1 MTPEDVINE
10 ISRKAAAMVSS
21 GTTPRVVRV
30 GRLQAEALR
39 QGGHPGDTLTVAAP
53 TARKVFTNPGE
64 GNPASLLS
72 HVSLLVE
79 QTADESHLEVL

>member
-10 ISRKAAAMVSS
+10 ITQQASAMVSS

-30 GRLQAEALR
+30 GRLQGEALR
-39 QGGHPGDTLTVAAP
+39 QGGHPGDTLTVTAP
-53 TARKVFTNPGE
+53 IARRAFANPGD
-64 GNPASLLS
+64 GNPPGLLS